1 MNISKRTQLEKKCQL
16 EQQVASIKFDLIYKT
31 IYDQLKEWKLLM
43 IEKLNSIHDK
53 TVDELDISYT
63 QLKNFKIIIDKLLT
77 KQISELQNSS
87 NLSREKMNEIKTK
100 LNPLL
105 NEIEQFEHLSLRLND
120 EQIQIS
126 GKLNLLKISLPSI
139 AHNEQTSPVDTS
151 IEQNLS
157 CKTIKQKYRLL
168 ISINHASKLEQ
179 LSKLSSV
186 HLSPLIDKVPERIL
200 TIDVEKLVLFL
211 NIFDQITSLLNE
223 GNEIRV
229 LIHHQC
235 APYVIGKLGQ
245 TSKTLQKR
253 YKLETIQV
261 FSECCPESDERVL
274 VLRGPYENIKN
285 CLEEIYYNIEQST
298 IEIKTMKLYDP
309 KMNDEN
315 CLTDYGGY
323 IDIKKNIQRAHLK
336 TSIMNKN
343 IQQITF
349 SNGNQNN
356 GDEDVT
362 FLNENDERRLY
373 FHDYD
378 YKRGNFVSKITTV
391 SDKQAGILIGV
402 RAMRIQSI
410 CQQSGAKVY
419 VGGEFS
425 DSERPVF
432 VKGNSKQVAHAV
444 ELIDKLIKRQY
455 KRLPVQAHRCYG
467 KGTRLIEDLVR

>member
-235 APYVIGKLGQ
+235 APY
-245 TSKTLQKR
+245 
-253 YKLETIQV
+253 
-261 FSECCPESDERVL
+261 
-274 VLRGPYENIKN
+274 
-285 CLEEIYYNIEQST
+285 
-298 IEIKTMKLYDP
+298 
-309 KMNDEN
+309 
-315 CLTDYGGY
+315 
-323 IDIKKNIQRAHLK
+323 
-336 TSIMNKN
+336 
-343 IQQITF
+343 
-349 SNGNQNN
+349 
-356 GDEDVT
+356 
-362 FLNENDERRLY
+362 
-373 FHDYD
+373 
-378 YKRGNFVSKITTV
+378 
-391 SDKQAGILIGV
+391 
-402 RAMRIQSI
+402 
-410 CQQSGAKVY
+410 
-419 VGGEFS
+419 
-425 DSERPVF
+425 
-432 VKGNSKQVAHAV
+432 
-444 ELIDKLIKRQY
+444 
-455 KRLPVQAHRCYG
+455 
-467 KGTRLIEDLVR
+467 